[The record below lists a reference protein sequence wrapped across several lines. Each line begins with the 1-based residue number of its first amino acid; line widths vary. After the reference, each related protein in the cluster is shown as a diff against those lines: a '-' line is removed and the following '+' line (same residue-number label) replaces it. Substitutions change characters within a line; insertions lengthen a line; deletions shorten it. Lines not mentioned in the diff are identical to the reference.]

1 MGRGQSSGKGK
12 TAGRGQKVKR
22 LEVKFHGGLKGS
34 NTILQTF
41 PITGFRKPYQTVLEE
56 VNLLKIQDFWDNGRI
71 PLQKGETLNI
81 KVMKDCGL
89 VTGSLKDGI
98 KILGKGVEN
107 YNVPLNIEA
116 SRASD
121 IAIEAIE
128 KAGNSFTARYFTRL
142 GLRAHVNPEQFLLK
156 EVTSLYK
163 LDQHTKRY

>member
-1 MGRGQSSGKGK
+1 
-12 TAGRGQKVKR
+12 
-22 LEVKFHGGLKGS
+22 
-34 NTILQTF
+34 
-41 PITGFRKPYQTVLEE
+41 
-56 VNLLKIQDFWDNGRI
+56 
-71 PLQKGETLNI
+71 
-81 KVMKDCGL
+81 MKDCGL

-156 EVTSLYK
+156 RGYVPFK
-163 LDQHTKRY
+163 LDQHTKEILNFILILTKEDIYKG

>member
-1 MGRGQSSGKGK
+1 
-12 TAGRGQKVKR
+12 
-22 LEVKFHGGLKGS
+22 
-34 NTILQTF
+34 
-41 PITGFRKPYQTVLEE
+41 
-56 VNLLKIQDFWDNGRI
+56 
-71 PLQKGETLNI
+71 
-81 KVMKDCGL
+81 MKDCGL

-121 IAIEAIE
+121 IAIQAIE

-156 EVTSLYK
+156 RGYVLYK
-163 LDQHTKRY
+163 LDQHTKEILNFILILTKEDIYKRIDQYCWILWKKLVKNLLIKPTKKLSKFKSLEEQLEEASTISYKPSKQSVLAMSRD